1 MHKKLPIGIFDSGF
15 GGLSVAKS
23 IHNLLPIEN
32 LIYVADSAF
41 TPYGDL
47 PENEIVKR
55 SILITEFLV
64 RKKNS
69 KAIVVACNTATAFS
83 INELRKKFN
92 IPIIGMEPAVKP
104 ALKVSLNNRVGVLAT
119 SGTSRS
125 TKLSALLENHLGKAR
140 FYVQPCPGLVNA
152 IEKGIFDDFKLF
164 KLVEKYL
171 ENFKK
176 NDVDTIVLGCT
187 HFIYIKPL
195 IQKIMGSSISIIE
208 TGEAV
213 ARQLQS
219 KLVEFNLKEYI
230 SMSTGS
236 TKIILTGDRKKNIT
250 HVIDQFLLG
259 SNIEFRVEQS
269 WR

>member
-1 MHKKLPIGIFDSGF
+1 
-15 GGLSVAKS
+15 
-23 IHNLLPIEN
+23 
-32 LIYVADSAF
+32 
-41 TPYGDL
+41 
-47 PENEIVKR
+47 
-55 SILITEFLV
+55 
-64 RKKNS
+64 
-69 KAIVVACNTATAFS
+69 
-83 INELRKKFN
+83 
-92 IPIIGMEPAVKP
+92 MEPAVKP

-119 SGTSRS
+119 SGTSKS

-236 TKIILTGDRKKNIT
+236 TKIILTGDRKKNVT
-250 HVIDQFLLG
+250 HVIDQFLFG

-269 WR
+269 WG

>member
-1 MHKKLPIGIFDSGF
+1 MKWYNWILLPISLVYWIITSIRNIFFEIGIF
-15 GGLSVAKS
+15 K
-23 IHNLLPIEN
+23 EN
-32 LIYVADSAF
+32 
-41 TPYGDL
+41 
-47 PENEIVKR
+47 
-55 SILITEFLV
+55 
-64 RKKNS
+64 
-69 KAIVVACNTATAFS
+69 
-83 INELRKKFN
+83 KFN

-152 IEKGIFDDFKLF
+152 IEKGIFDDVKLF
-164 KLVEKYL
+164 KLVAKYL
-171 ENFKK
+171 EHFTK

-195 IQKIMGSSISIIE
+195 IQKIMGSRISIIE

-269 WR
+269 WG